1 MLSMRM
7 RRKAEKLEQEVAR
20 RKKLVSATAKEPKK
34 RGRKQA
40 ESTSQTKLTKFFKPN
55 KN

>member
-1 MLSMRM
+1 MSEIE
-7 RRKAEKLEQEVAR
+7 AVCEAVI
-20 RKKLVSATAKEPKK
+20 SATAKDLKK

-55 KN
+55 KNQG